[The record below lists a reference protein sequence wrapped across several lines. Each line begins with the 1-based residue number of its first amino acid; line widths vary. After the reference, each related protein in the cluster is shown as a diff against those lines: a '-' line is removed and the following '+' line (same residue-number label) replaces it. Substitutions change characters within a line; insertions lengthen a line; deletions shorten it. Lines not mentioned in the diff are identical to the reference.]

1 MWDAGERI
9 LYCDECVF
17 TKSAIPRLD
26 YAARYQNLML
36 DESVFYHKYYACVAA
51 VSADEGVDAVMV
63 FDEAVKKHTFITFC
77 EELRRRN
84 GTKPLH
90 LYLDNLPAH
99 RSQEV
104 SLACERLDIHIIWN
118 PPYRYDF

>member
-1 MWDAGERI
+1 
-9 LYCDECVF
+9 
-17 TKSAIPRLD
+17 
-26 YAARYQNLML
+26 ML

-51 VSADEGVDAVMV
+51 VSADEGVDCVVV

-90 LYLDNLPAH
+90 LFLDNLAVHKSP
-99 RSQEV
+99 EV
-104 SLACERLDIHIIWN
+104 HEAYERLNIHAIWN
-118 PPYRYDF
+118 PPYCY

>member
-1 MWDAGERI
+1 MIHCSLGVSVGGVCNNSYTLDI
-9 LYCDECVF
+9 
-17 TKSAIPRLD
+17 SA
-26 YAARYQNLML
+26 AA
-36 DESVFYHKYYACVAA
+36 DK
-51 VSADEGVDAVMV
+51 
-63 FDEAVKKHTFITFC
+63 AVKKHTFITFC

-99 RSQEV
+99 RRQEV
-104 SLACERLDIHIIWN
+104 SLACERLNIHIIWN